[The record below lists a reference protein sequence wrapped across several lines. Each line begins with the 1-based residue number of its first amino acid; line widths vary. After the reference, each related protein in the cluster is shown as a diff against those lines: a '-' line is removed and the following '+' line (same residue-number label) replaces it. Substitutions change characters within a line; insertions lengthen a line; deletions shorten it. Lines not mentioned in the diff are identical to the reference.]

1 MTKREK
7 EKIRYLIWNKQQQYE
22 HDASWCYEARAWYNG
37 LQWALDEIEKL
48 EITEENGNDNR
59 NS

>member
-7 EKIRYLIWNKQQQYE
+7 EKIRYLIWNKQQKYE
-22 HDASWCYEARAWYNG
+22 HDASWCYEARAFYDG

-48 EITEENGNDNR
+48 ETAEFDKENK
-59 NS
+59 